1 MKYYLPVGAWPLNTT
16 YYTEFMNRLGYKL
29 VESAQDADFL
39 LLPGGTDIG
48 LNESR
53 DTSETDSYSQFA
65 NDNKPVI
72 GICRGMQ
79 FILNANG
86 SRIISHIPDVLNEIS
101 HTTVTGHWTGESS
114 WHKTELGL
122 YTNSRH
128 HQGFLKAPDKWEVI
142 DKTEDGIIEAVEYEK
157 QFGVQ
162 WHPELTEMNGTPAQD
177 WFIFKME
184 QILKK

>member
-1 MKYYLPVGAWPLNTT
+1 MKYYLPTGAWPLDAA
-16 YYTEFMNRLGYKL
+16 YSKFMYRLGYNL
-29 VESAQDADFL
+29 VESAQEADFL
-39 LLPGGTDIG
+39 LLPGGIDIG

-53 DTSETDSYSQFA
+53 DSQETDSYKKFIDA
-65 NDNKPVI
+65 DKPVI

-79 FILNANG
+79 FILVTDGAK
-86 SRIISHIPDVLNEIS
+86 IIPHIPDVLNEMT
-101 HTTVTGHWTGESS
+101 HTTITGHWTGKSS
-114 WHKTELGL
+114 WHKTTSGL

-128 HQGFLKAPDKWEVI
+128 HQGFLKAPEKWEVI
-142 DKTEDGIIEAVEYEK
+142 DKTEDGIIEAVEFEK

>member
-1 MKYYLPVGAWPLNTT
+1 MKYYLPKGPWPLDAA
-16 YYTEFMNRLGYKL
+16 YSKFMNRLSYIL
-29 VESAQDADFL
+29 VESAQEADFL
-39 LLPGGTDIG
+39 LLPGGIDIG

-53 DTSETDSYSQFA
+53 DSQETDSYKQFIDA
-65 NDNKPVI
+65 DKPVI

-79 FILNANG
+79 FVLVSSGAK
-86 SRIISHIPDVLNEIS
+86 IISHIPDVLNEMT
-101 HTTVTGHWTGESS
+101 HTTITGHWTGESS
-114 WHKTELGL
+114 WHKTTSGL

-128 HQGFLKAPDKWEVI
+128 HQGFLAAPENWEVI
-142 DKTEDGIIEAVEYEK
+142 DKTEDGIIEAVECGK